1 MSTIAENSLRKFRR
15 ENFYPYHIR
24 IRSEENGVDP
34 DDGNSWMCSACTL
47 PIFSTPFN
55 TKHGQFLHDQCA
67 NLPKKL
73 MDNAFHPGV
82 PLVLKE
88 NWDSSS
94 SQYSCDECSKKCGSM
109 FYQCLEPYCDF
120 RLDLLCSLQIK
131 ILHRSHEHRLT
142 AVIRGRAA
150 FSCSAC
156 GTQHEGL
163 SSPSYLCTACGF
175 WIHKDCASSPNAIRL
190 VQPQQHRHSLFLT
203 YNINVAATSAGYCK
217 CAVCGKIISRG
228 LGAYICYK
236 CKYYAHIRCATWDPR
251 CFEPVLIRDA
261 KLADL
266 LHLPMPDEST
276 SIVRYM
282 LENTDVR
289 EEEEEYGDEE
299 VGNPKYRYDQR
310 LHKHPLIFHDE
321 EDSGEADDEDD
332 DDGTGHSSSR
342 VCNACVQFI
351 SPPFY
356 SCSQCPDF
364 LLHASCFNLPAEI
377 KHPFHPYHTLSLFT
391 KAPNKYYDVGF
402 FCDGCGIVCSGFAYC
417 CKTCRDCNMDVLCA
431 LMPASI
437 THASHGKTHIL
448 YMSSHYYSGTCS
460 CCNLYFAGRMSYEC
474 GNCRHLK
481 LHARCALLPTTI
493 THKFDAHPLNL
504 TTSTRLTLLTT
515 DDEHD
520 DTQQI
525 CEVCEE
531 DIDKRCWNYSC
542 NDCEQWLHINCIPFL
557 DRRVSRVKFGGSVGF
572 KCHDCPL
579 TGVRESTLAGYRCD
593 CCKSKFRYENYK
605 KEHRAYECSKC
616 CYKIHETCA
625 MSEIP

>member
-1 MSTIAENSLRKFRR
+1 MRLWRNTFRDHTRMSI
-15 ENFYPYHIR
+15 
-24 IRSEENGVDP
+24 EENGIDP

-47 PIFSTPFN
+47 PIFSTPFTTIN
-55 TKHGQFLHDQCA
+55 TRHGQVLLHDQCA

-73 MDNAFHPGV
+73 MDNAFHPGA
-82 PLVLKE
+82 PLMLKE

-94 SQYSCDECSKKCGSM
+94 SQSCRECSKTCGSM
-109 FYQCLEPYCDF
+109 FYQCLDPSCDF

-150 FSCSAC
+150 FRCSAC

-175 WIHKDCASSPNAIRL
+175 WIHTDCASSPNAIRL

-203 YNINVAATSAGYCK
+203 YDIDVAATSSGDCK
-217 CAVCGKIISRG
+217 CAVCGKIISLG

-266 LHLPMPDEST
+266 LHLPMADERT

-282 LENTDVR
+282 LENTHVGE

-299 VGNPKYRYDQR
+299 VGNPEYGYDQR

-321 EDSGEADDEDD
+321 DDVDDEDD

-364 LLHASCFNLPAEI
+364 LLHDSCFNLPAKI
-377 KHPFHPYHTLSLFT
+377 KHPFHPDHTLSLFT
-391 KAPNKYYDVGF
+391 KAPIKHSIVDYF
-402 FCDGCGIVCSGFAYC
+402 FCKGCSIKCSGFAYC
-417 CKTCRDCNMDVLCA
+417 CKTCRDFSMDVLCA
-431 LMPASI
+431 LMPASIYCTPLHPCRSAPASI

-448 YMSSHYYSGTCS
+448 YMSRYSYGRCS
-460 CCNLYFAGRMSYEC
+460 CCNLSLYWTVSYEC

-504 TTSTRLTLLTT
+504 TTSTR
-515 DDEHD
+515 D

-542 NDCEQWLHINCIPFL
+542 NDCEQWLHVNCIPFL
-557 DRRVSRVKFGGSVGF
+557 DRRFSRVKFGGSVGF

>member
-1 MSTIAENSLRKFRR
+1 MSSHTTIWSD
-15 ENFYPYHIR
+15 
-24 IRSEENGVDP
+24 ENGVDP

-47 PIFSTPFN
+47 PIFSTPFTTIN
-55 TKHGQFLHDQCA
+55 TKHGQVLLHDQCA

-73 MDNAFHPGV
+73 MDNAFHPGA
-82 PLVLKE
+82 PLMLKE

-94 SQYSCDECSKKCGSM
+94 SQSCRECGKKCGSM
-109 FYQCLEPYCDF
+109 FYQCLDSSCDLRF
-120 RLDLLCSLQIK
+120 DLLCSLQIK
-131 ILHRSHEHRLT
+131 ILHRSHKHRLT
-142 AVIRGRAA
+142 MVRGRAA
-150 FSCSAC
+150 FRCSAC

-163 SSPSYLCTACGF
+163 SSPSYLCTACGV

-190 VQPQQHRHSLFLT
+190 VQPQQHQHSLFLT
-203 YNINVAATSAGYCK
+203 YNIIHAFPARDCK
-217 CAVCGKIISRG
+217 CAFCGERILLYSV
-228 LGAYICYK
+228 GAYFCFK
-236 CKYYAHIRCATWDPR
+236 CSYFAHIRCATSDPR
-251 CFEPVLIRDA
+251 CFESVLIRDA

-266 LHLPMPDEST
+266 LHLPMADERT

-282 LENTDVR
+282 LENTDAG
-289 EEEEEYGDEE
+289 EEEYGDEE
-299 VGNPKYRYDQR
+299 VGNPKYGYDQR

-321 EDSGEADDEDD
+321 DDSGNVDDEDD

-342 VCNACVQFI
+342 VCSACVQFI

-364 LLHASCFNLPAEI
+364 LLHASCFNLPAKI
-377 KHPFHPYHTLSLFT
+377 KHAYHPDHTLSLFT
-391 KAPNKYYDVGF
+391 KAPIKHRDVGF
-402 FCDGCGIVCSGFAYC
+402 FCHGCWILCSGFAYC
-417 CKTCRDCNMDVLCA
+417 CMTCTDFSMDVLCA
-431 LMPASI
+431 LMPTSI

-448 YMSSHYYSGTCS
+448 YMSRYNLGTCS
-460 CCNLYFAGRMSYEC
+460 CCNLKFAGSMFYEC
-474 GNCRHLK
+474 SNCRHLK

-493 THKFDAHPLNL
+493 SHKFDAHPLNL
-504 TTSTRLTLLTT
+504 TT
-515 DDEHD
+515 DDDND

-557 DRRVSRVKFGGSVGF
+557 DAISRVKFGGSVGF

-579 TGVRESTLAGYRCD
+579 TGVRESTLAGYYCD
-593 CCKSKFRYENYK
+593 DCKYIFIRYDEEDAN
-605 KEHRAYECSKC
+605 EHRAYECSKC